1 MSEKKLPAIEPYK
14 LPPEGSAPNVDFVRD
29 LMERISSEP
38 QRQAFPRPTPQPAAK
53 PEGEEKGETCWW
65 CNEPVAVVWNAA
77 TEVWSAV
84 MKGASASAIIC
95 PECFHDEAVS
105 MKVPV
110 WFAAVPH
117 GTEPCSAD
125 ALLVLKA
132 ENAEIAHELAIA
144 DKSAAD
150 AIEVIHRLQAENARL
165 TATCEDQ
172 RRVISEMTADE
183 SRDIDTIARLT
194 AEVEHARDINDFI
207 HDRWDKAMRQREEFR
222 VEIAK
227 LKAELDEAQEKVK
240 SWEQD
245 FNMYRRAWI
254 RELGGLVIPKH
265 HDIDAL
271 VLTTRDQR
279 EKSLRCE
286 AAESRLSA
294 LTTENAGLR
303 EALTA
308 YHEEW
313 KAELLG
319 GAALALSAS
328 RKGGDRG

>member
-1 MSEKKLPAIEPYK
+1 MAVMLANIGPCPCSPGGENHDKARRLAK
-14 LPPEGSAPNVDFVRD
+14 
-29 LMERISSEP
+29 M
-38 QRQAFPRPTPQPAAK
+38 PTPQPAAK
-53 PEGEEKGETCWW
+53 PEGEEIER
-65 CNEPVAVVWNAA
+65 AIRNAEFFEGYRKRDTA
-77 TEVWSAV
+77 AGQPCRCA
-84 MKGASASAIIC
+84 MK
-95 PECFHDEAVS
+95 DEELHEMTS
-105 MKVPV
+105 
-110 WFAAVPH
+110 
-117 GTEPCSAD
+117 

-194 AEVEHARDINDFI
+194 EEIEFIKTARKNDLTSAAAEVERLKARVADLDYWGPVEQAVAEAGLYPQFP
-207 HDRWDKAMRQREEFR
+207 RASLVER
-222 VEIAK
+222 VVGGLALIAK